1 MRCSRLRSGLCA
13 DHLRA
18 ILGPHYAL
26 ESASAEALSADAAS
40 HRALTKARSLRRH
53 AESAWGQPGGSEDE
67 WEAWS
72 AAEGVAEEFRN
83 SAEKANDYLDE
94 VYARRTGAIRA
105 AVAAGHSL
113 RSVARALG
121 MTKEAATSLLWEA
134 ADGDD
139 PAAGIP
145 PPTEV
150 TVIVIC
156 CLLAIAGAVV
166 IYVVFG

>member
-1 MRCSRLRSGLCA
+1 MRSGLCA

-18 ILGPHYAL
+18 ILGDHEAI
-26 ESASAEALSADAAS
+26 ESACAEALSAGAAA
-40 HRALTKARSLRRH
+40 HRALTKARSLRSD

-72 AAEGVAEEFRN
+72 AAEGIAAEFRHA
-83 SAEKANDYLDE
+83 AEKANDYLDE
-94 VYARRTGAIRA
+94 IYARRTAAIRA

-113 RSVARALG
+113 RGVARALG
-121 MTKEAATSLLWEA
+121 ITKEVVTSLLWEA

-139 PAAGIP
+139 PTAGIP
-145 PPTEV
+145 PPIEV
-150 TVIVIC
+150 TAVVIC
-156 CLLAIAGAVV
+156 SLLAIAGAVV